1 MKRFTLFQWVAKG
14 ADTITKSSRSIL
26 PLVSTAGLVAAVLF
40 GGVAST
46 ASAAASL
53 TPLGGLNAGG
63 IFSGAF
69 GVSGDGSVVVGDTNN
84 SFLLGE
90 AFRWSSAGGMV
101 GLGMPSVHSS
111 NARGVSGDG
120 SVVVGQ
126 GGFPRPVYGGVRG
139 EAFRWTSGG
148 GMVALGIL
156 PGGYESIAEDVSD
169 NGSVVVGWNN
179 TSATSIASEAFR
191 WTSAGGMVG
200 LGGLHAGD
208 RSEALGVSADGSIIV
223 GLSRDDNFSVGEAFR
238 WTSGGGMVGLG
249 HLPGGLYSAAGDI
262 SDDGSVI
269 VGFSGSA
276 SGDQPFR
283 WTSAAGMV
291 RLGTL
296 PGGVRGQAL
305 GVSGDGSVVVGQSS
319 NGPSSEA
326 FRWTADGGMRAL
338 WDVLLSH
345 GINSAADGWTSLG
358 SAKAISADGNTIVGD
373 GIRNG
378 NSEAFVA
385 VIPTIVPEPA
395 GGVLALLSVSSIL
408 LVRRRS
414 LGRPSKFSL

>member
-1 MKRFTLFQWVAKG
+1 MRLNLCASL
-14 ADTITKSSRSIL
+14 AIL
-26 PLVSTAGLVAAVLF
+26 LCTSAAARAF
-40 GGVAST
+40 
-46 ASAAASL
+46 AAASL
-53 TPLGGLNAGG
+53 TPLGGVNGGG
-63 IFSGAF
+63 IFSQAH
-69 GVSGDGSVVVGDTNN
+69 GVSADGSVVVGDAIGNYN
-84 SFLLGE
+84 YGE
-90 AFRWSSAGGMV
+90 AFRWTSAGGMV
-101 GLGMPSVHSS
+101 GLGSGFVGGVLSS

-120 SVVVGQ
+120 SVVVGG

-208 RSEALGVSADGSIIV
+208 HSEALGVSADGSVVV

-249 HLPGGLYSAAGDI
+249 HLHGGLYSSADDI

-269 VGFSGSA
+269 VGYSGSA

-283 WTSAAGMV
+283 WTSAGGMV
-291 RLGTL
+291 GLGTL

-305 GVSGDGSVVVGQSS
+305 GVSGDGSVVVGFSS
-319 NGPSSEA
+319 NGPNSPEA
-326 FRWTADGGMRAL
+326 FYWTADGGMRAL
-338 WDVLLSH
+338 WDILLSQ
-345 GINSAADGWTSLG
+345 GVNPAADGWTSLSIANG
-358 SAKAISADGNTIVGD
+358 ISADGNTIVGN

-378 NSEAFVA
+378 NDEAFVA
-385 VIPTIVPEPA
+385 VSPTIVPELAA
-395 GGVLALLSVSSIL
+395 GTLAQLGVSSIL
-408 LVRRRS
+408 LLRRRS
-414 LGRPSKFSL
+414 MGRPNKVSLSKDEPCD